1 MDRANKSIVNDYI
14 LLSNK
19 DEYNEKDENKL
30 AYNYGYIDAYFDEP
44 TYKAL
49 INFESSLTNY
59 EKGYVLGLNERHNT
73 DEIKLKEDK
82 DMWLKRLAA
91 FDGIQNVEGRVFNED
106 TLKLYQKYRTMVFNT
121 KVLKFGHNKDDVLHK
136 KVK

>member
-1 MDRANKSIVNDYI
+1 MHRSNKSIVNDYI

-91 FDGIQNVEGRVFNED
+91 FISEYIHGENVED
-106 TLKLYQKYRTMVFNT
+106 TLKLYQKYRTMVFTT